1 MDKEIIVR
9 GRRIGA
15 AEVAFIRGL
24 ISREGAQGRTHVSRV
39 LCRRWEWRQANGSY
53 REIACRALL
62 RQLDCKGL
70 IVLPAMRKPARRPG
84 CRNTVAPLPPMDTA
98 ILEAPLSRLRPQ
110 VRVELVK
117 GNAGE
122 RFHNSLVARYHYLG
136 YRQPTGAA
144 LKYLCYYRE
153 RVVAAL
159 GFGPA
164 AWKVACRDVFIGWEP
179 AVREANLPGVVNN
192 DRFVILPWVRVPHLA
207 SFLLGHC
214 LRRLRRD
221 WMAHYATP
229 IVLAETFV
237 ERERFAGT
245 CYRAANWRRLG
256 ETRGR
261 GRNDRTHRNAEP
273 VRDVFVYPLH
283 PRFRESLCQGEGH
296 TRTCG
301 EAVPNNRP

>member
-24 ISREGAQGRTHVSRV
+24 ISRVGAQGRTHVSRV

-53 REIACRALL
+53 REIACRDLL
-62 RQLDCKGL
+62 RQLDRKGL

-84 CRNTVAPLPPMDTA
+84 CTNTVAPLPPMDTA
-98 ILEAPLSRLRPQ
+98 NLEAPLSRLRPQ

-122 RFHNSLVARYHYLG
+122 RLHNSLVARYHYLG

-144 LKYLCYYRE
+144 LKYLCYCGE

-164 AWKVACRDVFIGWEP
+164 AWKVACRDAFIGWEP

-192 DRFVILPWVRVPHLA
+192 DRFVILPRRSA
-207 SFLLGHC
+207 SSWSKATEGSGSIYCRASRTEKRKGGIDRFCLLVWHW
-214 LRRLRRD
+214 L
-221 WMAHYATP
+221 
-229 IVLAETFV
+229 
-237 ERERFAGT
+237 
-245 CYRAANWRRLG
+245 
-256 ETRGR
+256 
-261 GRNDRTHRNAEP
+261 
-273 VRDVFVYPLH
+273 
-283 PRFRESLCQGEGH
+283 
-296 TRTCG
+296 
-301 EAVPNNRP
+301 

>member
-1 MDKEIIVR
+1 MYACLEGSVPAVGVASGQRELPGDCLPGLVAAAR
-9 GRRIGA
+9 SQGSDRAAGDAQAGA
-15 AEVAFIRGL
+15 AARMYQHRGAPAADGHRDSGSTAFAPPPAGP
-24 ISREGAQGRTHVSRV
+24 
-39 LCRRWEWRQANGSY
+39 
-53 REIACRALL
+53 CRAGQ
-62 RQLDCKGL
+62 RQ
-70 IVLPAMRKPARRPG
+70 RR
-84 CRNTVAPLPPMDTA
+84 
-98 ILEAPLSRLRPQ
+98 ERL
-110 VRVELVK
+110 
-117 GNAGE
+117 
-122 RFHNSLVARYHYLG
+122 HNSLVARYHYLG

-144 LKYLCYYRE
+144 LKYLCYCGE

-159 GFGPA
+159 GFGAA
-164 AWKVACRDVFIGWEP
+164 AWKVACRDAFIGWEP

-273 VRDVFVYPLH
+273 VRDVLVYPLCR
-283 PRFRESLCQGEGH
+283 RFRERLCQSKAMPRSRGDG
-296 TRTCG
+296 
-301 EAVPNNRP
+301 VPGAQP